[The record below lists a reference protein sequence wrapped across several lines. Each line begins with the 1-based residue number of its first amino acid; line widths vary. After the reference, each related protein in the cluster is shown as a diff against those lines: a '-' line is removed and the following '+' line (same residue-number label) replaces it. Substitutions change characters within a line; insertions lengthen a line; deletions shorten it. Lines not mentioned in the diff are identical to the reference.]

1 MKLAKAKALCSQVI
15 DRGRFV
21 QAMRPDGL
29 EVFFDK
35 ADDGLSRWLN
45 SVRAAGDRRSVILAV
60 GLARGLQIAMNYAEQ
75 YGDSEDQANVRAQID
90 SLASNRLL
98 SPFEIV

>member
-35 ADDGLSRWLN
+35 TDDALSCWLN
-45 SVRAAGDRRSVILAV
+45 SVRAVGDRRSVMLAV

-75 YGDSEDQANVRAQID
+75 YGDSEDRASMHAQIE
-90 SLASNRLL
+90 SLATNRLL
-98 SPFEIV
+98 SHFDKD

>member
-35 ADDGLSRWLN
+35 TDDDLSHWLN
-45 SVRAAGDRRSVILAV
+45 SVRAAGNRRSVILAV

-75 YGDSEDQANVRAQID
+75 YGDAEDQADVRAQID
-90 SLASNRLL
+90 SLASNRLV
-98 SPFEIV
+98 SPFEKV